1 MPSSDRPELVGG
13 GEDELLTLGS
23 CYYFYKRYAMAP
35 ALVFRN
41 RKFLSK
47 LVARRGRC
55 SVDRLDLRSVYK
67 RLTVEKEGH
76 HGHSGCCRR
85 PHHRCSQVQGML
97 VPATLP
103 PYGGKCSARGGR
115 AGWDPKRIVVIEF
128 TTVERTKASW
138 ASEEYRV
145 SKAMRLASAET
156 RMIVVESVSG

>member
-1 MPSSDRPELVGG
+1 
-13 GEDELLTLGS
+13 
-23 CYYFYKRYAMAP
+23 
-35 ALVFRN
+35 
-41 RKFLSK
+41 
-47 LVARRGRC
+47 
-55 SVDRLDLRSVYK
+55 
-67 RLTVEKEGH
+67 
-76 HGHSGCCRR
+76 
-85 PHHRCSQVQGML
+85 ML